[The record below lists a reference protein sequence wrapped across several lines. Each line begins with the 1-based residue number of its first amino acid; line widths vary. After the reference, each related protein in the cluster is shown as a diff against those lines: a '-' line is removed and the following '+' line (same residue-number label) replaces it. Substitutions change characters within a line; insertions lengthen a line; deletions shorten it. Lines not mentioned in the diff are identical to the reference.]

1 MTATAVEQQIAEVEE
16 HLVDVLNHGAL
27 AVMLSIG
34 HRTGMLDALAERGAQ
49 SSAELAAATGL
60 HERYVREWLGA
71 VSTGRIVDLDPDS
84 GNYRLR
90 PEVSALV
97 TRQGSANLA
106 VFAQY
111 ISQMGAVEDKLLRC
125 FREGGGLGYEHFP
138 RFHEVMAEDSAQTVL
153 AALESDILPLVPG
166 LPDRLSTGIEVLD
179 VGCGRG
185 RAVNQLAST
194 YPNSR
199 FTGIDISTD
208 AVEYARAEAKT
219 RGHRN
224 VTFAVRD
231 AATLVESMP
240 SGSFDLVTTFDAVHD
255 QAAPDAVLRGIRH
268 VLRDDGVYLAQD
280 IDSSGSHHGDLDHPL
295 GSLLYALSLTH
306 CMTVSLAAG
315 GAGLGT
321 MWGRPLAERYLQA
334 AGFANVQTHTLP
346 HDAQNAYY
354 VCHLGRTPAKQG

>member
-1 MTATAVEQQIAEVEE
+1 MTTSAVQEQQLAEVEE
-16 HLVDVLNHGAL
+16 HLVTVLNHGAL

-34 HRTGMLDALAERGAQ
+34 HRTGLFDALAEGGAT
-49 SSAELAAATGL
+49 SSAELAASTGL

-71 VSTGRIVDLDPDS
+71 VTAGRIVDLDPAT
-84 GNYRLR
+84 GAYRLR
-90 PEVSALV
+90 SEVSELA

-111 ISQMGAVEDKLLRC
+111 IALMGSVEDEVVRC

-166 LPDRLSTGIEVLD
+166 LVNRLSTGIDVLD

-185 RAVNQLAST
+185 RALNQLAST
-194 YPNSR
+194 YPHSR
-199 FTGIDISTD
+199 FTGIDISAD
-208 AVEYARAEAKT
+208 AVEYAGAEAET

-231 AATLVESMP
+231 AATLAETVP
-240 SGSFDLVTTFDAVHD
+240 AGSFDLVTTFDAVHD

-268 VLRDDGVYLAQD
+268 VLRADGVYLAQD
-280 IDSSGSHHGDLDHPL
+280 IDASGSHHGDLDHPL
-295 GSLLYALSLTH
+295 GPLLYALSLTH

-321 MWGRPLAERYLQA
+321 MWGRPLAQRYLRD
-334 AGFANVQTHTLP
+334 AGFGDVRVHTLP
-346 HDAQNAYY
+346 HDVQNAYY
-354 VCHLGRTPAKQG
+354 VCRP